1 MTALRR
7 SYRAVTLSCSLW
19 NGTTMEYFGM
29 SSNDY
34 TTTFAAQYSCFG
46 NHLFLASSRRLCRRL
61 DSGEKLARGLLVWTL
76 DSCRLS
82 QCGPG
87 IGHPVTLGVGVSQ
100 AIKRYR
106 VRLGIALQ
114 FRRCHLQLRNC
125 SRKFFLLH
133 QYIAQS

>member
-29 SSNDY
+29 P
-34 TTTFAAQYSCFG
+34 TTIIQRPSLPNIHAYSCFG
-46 NHLFLASSRRLCRRL
+46 NHLLPASSRRFCRSL
-61 DSGEKLARGLLVWTL
+61 DSSEKLARGLLVWTL

-87 IGHPVTLGVGVSQ
+87 IGHPVALGVAVSH

-106 VRLGIALQ
+106 VRLGTSL
-114 FRRCHLQLRNC
+114 
-125 SRKFFLLH
+125 
-133 QYIAQS
+133 